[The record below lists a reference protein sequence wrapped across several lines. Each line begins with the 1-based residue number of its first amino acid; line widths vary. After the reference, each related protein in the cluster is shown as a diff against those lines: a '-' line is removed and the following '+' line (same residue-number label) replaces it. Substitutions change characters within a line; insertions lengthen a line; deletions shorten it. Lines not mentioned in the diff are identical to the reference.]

1 VSSEAFPLVSQAA
14 RSNFVR
20 VSTLVGTTD
29 PWEAVL
35 MDVAAG
41 VLADIA
47 KAERTRTLSRDHP
60 MLAMLAAVGGM

>member
-1 VSSEAFPLVSQAA
+1 M
-14 RSNFVR
+14 R